1 MFPRI
6 RVNGRLVDRITSEE
20 GRLHYYDHLKYW
32 RTCVVNT
39 NPVISPTIPQALEY
53 QELKNQKGSL
63 APWGDLEERKR
74 YRKLQLYDSRYDWR
88 PQLSGSEG
96 KHGLV
101 HPDGREILPEYFAD
115 VFTQFDAVNQP
126 PAFIP
131 VSDGEAWG
139 LVAVSSHP
147 ILVKDFI
154 YSAIIPERWEGAM
167 YFVQDRAT
175 MKWGAL
181 GVEYPQTNI
190 SKHTYPG
197 IPLLVE
203 VMPPIADEIFGD
215 ELLGDCAPT
224 CFWMTKTGD
233 KVGILT
239 PYGYTEIKYDT
250 YETDDERFLFRMIC
264 RNKPGVDTFDY
275 NFFKYT
281 R

>member
-6 RVNGRLVDRITSEE
+6 RVNGRLVDLITSEE
-20 GRLHYYDHLKYW
+20 GQLHYYDHLKYW
-32 RTCVVNT
+32 RTCVANT
-39 NPVISPTIPQALEY
+39 NPVISPTFQQAHEY
-53 QELKNQKGSL
+53 LELKAQKGSL
-63 APWGDLEERKR
+63 APWGDPEERKR
-74 YRKLQLYDSRYDWR
+74 YRKLQIYDSRYDWR
-88 PQLSGSEG
+88 PRLSGSEG

-101 HPDGREILPEYFAD
+101 HPDGREILPECFAD

-139 LVAVSSHP
+139 LVSVSSPP
-147 ILVKDFI
+147 ILVRDFI
-154 YSAIIPERWEGAM
+154 YNTIIPERWEGSM
-167 YFVQDRAT
+167 YFVQHKAT

-181 GVEYPQTNI
+181 GVEYPPTI
-190 SKHTYPG
+190 VSKHTYPG
-197 IPLLVE
+197 IPMLVE

-224 CFWMTKTGD
+224 SFWMTRAGD

-239 PYGYTEIKYDT
+239 PYGYSRIGYDT

-264 RNKPGVDTFDY
+264 RDKPEADTFDY
-275 NFFKYT
+275 NFLNCP